1 MSNRLICRAFGIGCL
16 VMFAGLGAA
25 DAVKTVDCA
34 SGKKLADAL
43 EKADPG
49 DVLRINGTCH
59 ERVII
64 RVDRI
69 TLQGAQAAVLDGGA
83 VPGGGSFAAVV
94 RIEGAQGVVLSGLTI
109 RNGGSNGVTG
119 QAGAAFSL
127 IDSIVQDNKGTGI
140 QLLDGANAEVVR
152 STIRNNDIGMDVVN
166 RSGVVFRG
174 EVVVSRNRT
183 GGIETNGGCT
193 LEVRGESEV
202 RGGSLH
208 VDENGGDG
216 IVVSNS
222 YLSLF
227 GFPESNG
234 SAITANGNAG
244 NGMTVGNGNVLVV
257 GGAGGF
263 SFSITLSQNKGVGL
277 ALGLGSFVA
286 PVGSLNLQA
295 LNNNVGVSLGIGSSM
310 LSIGGTLNVRGNG
323 TGIAADGADTLTLIA
338 STTNASIDGNRDADV
353 DLRFGTRST
362 IIGFAIGK
370 MLCDGT
376 VLSRGT
382 KVCPRP

>member
-1 MSNRLICRAFGIGCL
+1 
-16 VMFAGLGAA
+16 
-25 DAVKTVDCA
+25 
-34 SGKKLADAL
+34 
-43 EKADPG
+43 
-49 DVLRINGTCH
+49 
-59 ERVII
+59 
-64 RVDRI
+64 
-69 TLQGAQAAVLDGGA
+69 
-83 VPGGGSFAAVV
+83 
-94 RIEGAQGVVLSGLTI
+94 
-109 RNGGSNGVTG
+109 
-119 QAGAAFSL
+119 
-127 IDSIVQDNKGTGI
+127 
-140 QLLDGANAEVVR
+140 
-152 STIRNNDIGMDVVN
+152 
-166 RSGVVFRG
+166 
-174 EVVVSRNRT
+174 
-183 GGIETNGGCT
+183 
-193 LEVRGESEV
+193 
-202 RGGSLH
+202 
-208 VDENGGDG
+208 
-216 IVVSNS
+216 VSNS

-338 STTNASIDGNRDADV
+338 STTNASIDGNRDSDV